1 MHKKECAFM
10 TDFTKANPDEFIPDM
25 DRHRIKMNMSYQ
37 AVADA
42 CDVSQSTI
50 VRFFKRQST
59 PTFDLIQ
66 KVSAAIKYEPH
77 ADIVLPKGHTVEAHI
92 DFLERSLIQQK
103 GDYERQLLQQDALFN
118 RIHRQD
124 RRTIAYLCAA
134 LSLVSVAFIIWL
146 ITH

>member
-1 MHKKECAFM
+1 M
-10 TDFTKANPDEFIPDM
+10 TDFTKANLDEVIPDM
-25 DRHRIKMNMSYQ
+25 DRHRAKMKMSYQ

-42 CDVSQSTI
+42 CEVSQSTI
-50 VRFFKRQST
+50 VRLFKRQSN
-59 PTFDLIQ
+59 PTFELLQ
-66 KVSAAIKYEPH
+66 SVASSIKYEPH

-103 GDYERQLLQQDALFN
+103 GDYERQILQQEALFN
-118 RIHRQD
+118 RMHRQD

-134 LSLVSVAFIIWL
+134 LGLVAIAFIIWL

>member
-1 MHKKECAFM
+1 M

-25 DRHRIKMNMSYQ
+25 DRQRIKMKMSYQ
-37 AVADA
+37 SVADA

-50 VRFFKRQST
+50 VRFFKRQSI

-77 ADIVLPKGHTVEAHI
+77 ADIVLPKGHTAEAHI
-92 DFLERSLIQQK
+92 DFLERTIIQQK
-103 GDYERQLLQQDALFN
+103 GDYERQLLQQEALFN

-134 LSLVSVAFIIWL
+134 LALVAIAWL